1 MFSGIVQETGKVIE
15 FVKEKDIY
23 NLSIDSSSEF
33 VSGLKKGA
41 SISVNGVCLTVK
53 DANPEILRFDLV
65 EETIKRTNFQK
76 INAGDNVNLE
86 RSLKMG
92 DEIGGHLVSGH
103 IHGTS
108 KVVSID
114 MRDESWDVE
123 FSVEPFMQ
131 DYILHKGYVAI
142 NGCSLTVGEVS
153 KESFMIHLIPETLSI
168 TNLFQLQQNSIV
180 NVELD
185 AQFWAY
191 APQQTPLG
199 GTGRPC
205 ACVVACGACEDSLLL

>member
-1 MFSGIVQETGKVIE
+1 MFSGIVQETGKVLE

-23 NLSIDSSSEF
+23 NLSIDSSSELLAD
-33 VSGLKKGA
+33 LKKGA
-41 SISVNGVCLTVK
+41 SVSVNGVCLTVK

-108 KVVSID
+108 KVISID

-142 NGCSLTVGEVS
+142 NGCSLTVGEIS

-168 TNLFQLQQNSIV
+168 TNLFQLQKNSIV

-185 AQFWAY
+185 QNTIVIADTVKKY
-191 APQQTPLG
+191 LDG
-199 GTGRPC
+199 K
-205 ACVVACGACEDSLLL
+205 S

>member
-23 NLSIDSSSEF
+23 NLSVDCSSDLL
-33 VSGLKKGA
+33 SGLKKGA
-41 SISVNGVCLTVK
+41 SVSVNGVCLTVK
-53 DANPEILRFDLV
+53 NANTEILRFDLV
-65 EETIKRTNFQK
+65 EETIKRTNFQNIK
-76 INAGDNVNLE
+76 ADGNVNLE

-108 KVVSID
+108 KVISID

-123 FSVEPFMQ
+123 FSVEPFMH

-153 KESFMIHLIPETLSI
+153 RESFMIHLIPETLSI
-168 TNLFQLQQNSIV
+168 TNISQLQQNSIV

-185 AQFWAY
+185 QN
-191 APQQTPLG
+191 T
-199 GTGRPC
+199 
-205 ACVVACGACEDSLLL
+205 VVIADTVKKYLDGKS

>member
-1 MFSGIVQETGKVIE
+1 MFSGIVQETGKVKE
-15 FVKEKDIY
+15 FLKQKDIY
-23 NLSIDSSSEF
+23 NLSIDCSSIL
-33 VSGLKKGA
+33 VSNLQKGA
-41 SISVNGVCLTVK
+41 SIAVNGVCLTVK
-53 DANPEILRFDLV
+53 DTNPEILRFDLV
-65 EETIKRTNFQK
+65 EETIERTNFSDIK
-76 INAGDNVNLE
+76 PGDNVNLE

-108 KVVSID
+108 KVISFD

-123 FSVEPFMQ
+123 FSVEPFMH
-131 DYILHKGYVAI
+131 DYIIHKGYVAI

-180 NVELD
+180 NIELD
-185 AQFWAY
+185 QN
-191 APQQTPLG
+191 T
-199 GTGRPC
+199 
-205 ACVVACGACEDSLLL
+205 VVIVDTVKKYLDGKS

>member
-15 FVKEKDIY
+15 FKKEKDIY
-23 NLSIDSSSEF
+23 NLSIDCSSELI
-33 VSGLKKGA
+33 SDLKKGA

-53 DANPEILRFDLV
+53 DSNPEILKFDLI
-65 EETIKRTNFQK
+65 EETIKRTNFQNIK
-76 INAGDNVNLE
+76 AGDNVNLE
-86 RSLKMG
+86 RSLRLG

-108 KVVSID
+108 KVISTE
-114 MRDESWDVE
+114 MRAESWDVE
-123 FSVEPFMQ
+123 FSVEPFMH

-153 KESFMIHLIPETLSI
+153 KVSFMIHLIPETLSI
-168 TNLFQLQQNSIV
+168 TNLFQLQKNSIV

-185 AQFWAY
+185 QN
-191 APQQTPLG
+191 T
-199 GTGRPC
+199 
-205 ACVVACGACEDSLLL
+205 VVIADTVKKYLDGKS

>member
-23 NLSIDSSSEF
+23 NLSIDCSSDLLSN
-33 VSGLKKGA
+33 LKKGA

-53 DANPEILRFDLV
+53 DSNPEMLRFDLV
-65 EETIKRTNFQK
+65 EETIKRTNFQIIK
-76 INAGDNVNLE
+76 AGDNVNLE
-86 RSLKMG
+86 RSLKIG

-108 KVVSID
+108 KVISMDI
-114 MRDESWDVE
+114 RDESWDVE
-123 FSVEPFMQ
+123 FSVEPFMH

-153 KESFMIHLIPETLSI
+153 SESFMIHLIPETLSI

-185 AQFWAY
+185 QN
-191 APQQTPLG
+191 T
-199 GTGRPC
+199 
-205 ACVVACGACEDSLLL
+205 VVIADTVKKYLDGKS

>member
-1 MFSGIVQETGKVIE
+1 MFSGIVQEIGKVKE

-23 NLSIDSSSEF
+23 NLSIDCSSDLLSN
-33 VSGLKKGA
+33 LKKGA
-41 SISVNGVCLTVK
+41 SVSVNGVCLTVK
-53 DANPEILRFDLV
+53 DLNPEMLRFDLV
-65 EETIKRTNFQK
+65 EETIKRTNFQIIK
-76 INAGDNVNLE
+76 AGDNVNLE
-86 RSLKMG
+86 RSLKIG

-108 KVVSID
+108 KVISMDI
-114 MRDESWDVE
+114 RDESWDVE
-123 FSVEPFMQ
+123 FSVEPFMH

-153 KESFMIHLIPETLSI
+153 SESFMIHLIPETLSI

-185 AQFWAY
+185 QN
-191 APQQTPLG
+191 T
-199 GTGRPC
+199 
-205 ACVVACGACEDSLLL
+205 VVIADTVKKYLDGKS

>member
-1 MFSGIVQETGKVIE
+1 MFSGIVQEIGKVKE

-23 NLSIDSSSEF
+23 NLSIDCSSDLLSN
-33 VSGLKKGA
+33 LKKGS

-53 DANPEILRFDLV
+53 DSNPEMLRFDLV
-65 EETIKRTNFQK
+65 EETIKRTNFQIIK
-76 INAGDNVNLE
+76 AGDNVNLE
-86 RSLKMG
+86 RSLKIG

-108 KVVSID
+108 KVISMDI
-114 MRDESWDVE
+114 RDESWDVE
-123 FSVEPFMQ
+123 FSVEPFMH

-153 KESFMIHLIPETLSI
+153 SESFMIHLIPETLSI

-185 AQFWAY
+185 QNTIVIADTVKKY
-191 APQQTPLG
+191 LDG
-199 GTGRPC
+199 K
-205 ACVVACGACEDSLLL
+205 S